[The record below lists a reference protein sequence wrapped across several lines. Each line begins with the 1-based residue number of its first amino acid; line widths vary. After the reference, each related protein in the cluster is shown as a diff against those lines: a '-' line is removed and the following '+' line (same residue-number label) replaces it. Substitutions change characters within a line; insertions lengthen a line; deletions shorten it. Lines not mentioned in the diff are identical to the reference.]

1 MYKKHKKQAL
11 MGNLPLFLDGTLNSN
26 NRWVVLS
33 SLIPWSAVE
42 ELYSKNFTSHKGPK
56 ALPARVALGALIIQT
71 KLNLSDSETVHQ
83 ITENPYLQY
92 FIGLDQYNIEAP
104 FDSSMMT
111 YFRKRLNLSDIKEID
126 SLLNKLNNNNT
137 EKKETPLNDDDDKPQ
152 NKGKLIVDA
161 TCAPADVHY
170 PTDLGLLNKARQ
182 KTELMIDIL
191 WKTRTNKE
199 NKIKPKTYRKK
210 GRKVFL
216 EIIKQKRP
224 GKKKIREA
232 ICFQLNCLKRNL
244 KSIGEL
250 SKYSDISN
258 LERRLYKD
266 LLVIQT
272 LYLQQQELYD
282 DKKQSVADRI
292 VSISQPHIRPIVRGK
307 ASAKTEFGAKI
318 SISLVDGWS
327 FVDTISFDAYNEGTE
342 LQEQINKY
350 KKRFGYYPESVHAD
364 QIYRN
369 RKNRI
374 FCKDLKIRLSG
385 PKLGRPTKDEEKLIE
400 QRQQEYV
407 DNGVRNAVEGRFGVG
422 KRRYSLDKIMTKLIG
437 TSETVIA
444 LIFMVMNLD
453 VIIHFL
459 AIHLMRY
466 SLVIET
472 SCIAW
477 SNYFKRILITTLGSN
492 LRYKQ
497 LV

>member
-1 MYKKHKKQAL
+1 MYKKHDKQVL

-26 NRWVVLS
+26 NRWVVLA
-33 SLIPWSAVE
+33 SLIPWYAVE
-42 ELYSKNFTSHKGPK
+42 ELYSKNFISNKGPK
-56 ALPARVALGALIIQT
+56 ALPARVALGALIIQI
-71 KLNLSDSETVHQ
+71 KLNLSDSETVQQ

-92 FIGLDQYNIEAP
+92 FIGFDQFSQEEP

-111 YFRKRLNLSDIKEID
+111 YFRKRLNLSDIKELD
-126 SLLNKLNNNNT
+126 SLLHNLKHNNT
-137 EKKETPLNDDDDKPQ
+137 EKKEAPSDDNKPQ

-170 PTDLGLLNKARQ
+170 PTDLGLLNKARK
-182 KTELMIDIL
+182 KTEMMIDIL

-199 NKIKPKTYRKK
+199 HKIKPKTYRKK

-224 GKKKIREA
+224 GKKKIRQA
-232 ICFQLNCLKRNL
+232 ICFQLNCINRNL
-244 KSIGEL
+244 KSIGDL
-250 SKYSDISN
+250 SKHSDISN
-258 LERRLYKD
+258 LGKNLYKD

-272 LYLQQQELYD
+272 LYFQQQELYD
-282 DKKQSVADRI
+282 EKKHSVADRV

-342 LQEQINKY
+342 LQEQIKKY
-350 KKRFGYYPESVHAD
+350 KERFGYYPESVHAD

-369 RKNRI
+369 RENRI
-374 FCKDLKIRLSG
+374 FCKELKIRLSG
-385 PKLGRPTKDEEKLIE
+385 PRLGRPTKNEKQLIE
-400 QRQQEYV
+400 QRQQEHV
-407 DNGVRNAVEGRFGVG
+407 DEGVRNAVEGRFGVG
-422 KRRYSLDKIMTKLIG
+422 KRRYGLDKIMTKLLG

-453 VIIHFL
+453 AIIHFL
-459 AIHLMRY
+459 SIRL
-466 SLVIET
+466 IEYT
-472 SCIAW
+472 YKIQTRCVVLAH
-477 SNYFKRILITTLGSN
+477 YFRRRLITMINSN

-497 LV
+497 YV